1 MSASMYVAM
10 VLQTSRVFEQFS
22 TFVTGVASAPT
33 IAVESFTHTIYE
45 YRVITLDDILCLSCS
60 VLPDKS
66 WAEVTG

>member
-33 IAVESFTHTIYE
+33 IAVERFTHTIYE
-45 YRVITLDDILCLSCS
+45 YRVITFDDMY
-60 VLPDKS
+60 
-66 WAEVTG
+66 A